1 VEINQALAKRHLYLL
16 RKRLAGVP
24 SVPYVVRRPWAQKQK
39 KDKSEVLPM
48 MVKVELES
56 GKKQMASVALDVRIV
71 QIICDI

>member
-1 VEINQALAKRHLYLL
+1 MKDLETSLNVESNQALAKRHLYLL

-39 KDKSEVLPM
+39 K
-48 MVKVELES
+48 
-56 GKKQMASVALDVRIV
+56 QMASVALDVRIV